1 MHPREFDGKTS
12 WRTYRLHFEAVARA
26 NCWNTELKA
35 LYLAPYLRGTAL
47 AFFETLQP
55 GIRDDF
61 SSLDMSLGQR
71 FGNEYE
77 QSTAHSELRGRV
89 QKPKES
95 LNELATDVQ
104 RLVYLAFPDCPE
116 QAKDRIALAQFIDG
130 IFDVELQQRVRDFAP
145 ETLEK
150 ALSSAVRVEANR
162 AATRLSRRQIRLAEA
177 TVSDIEDRSPISPSG
192 NDHRAA

>member
-1 MHPREFDGKTS
+1 MFHIQLPQRQQSTSKVLQLQVFHWAPQHIKVHPREFDGKTS

-104 RLVYLAFPDCPE
+104 RLV
-116 QAKDRIALAQFIDG
+116 
-130 IFDVELQQRVRDFAP
+130 
-145 ETLEK
+145 
-150 ALSSAVRVEANR
+150 
-162 AATRLSRRQIRLAEA
+162 
-177 TVSDIEDRSPISPSG
+177 
-192 NDHRAA
+192 